1 VRLTFN
7 LKDIEH
13 HITIPAHDPLRMGTL
28 AQVLNEVATYL
39 ELSRDQLVQASF
51 RERTLE
57 TNFPRSPCARIFVLH
72 AEVCRWSHCLKIS
85 REDVVR
91 VAELAYL
98 DLSESELETYRT
110 QIDEILEYIG
120 KLNELDTANVEPMA
134 QVLTDD
140 QTADAT
146 LRDDVV
152 VPCGIA
158 AEVLKQA
165 PDPEA
170 PFFRVPKVI
179 ER

>member
-1 VRLTFN
+1 LVLGLT
-7 LKDIEH
+7 
-13 HITIPAHDPLRMGTL
+13 
-28 AQVLNEVATYL
+28 V
-39 ELSRDQLVQASF
+39 
-51 RERTLE
+51 
-57 TNFPRSPCARIFVLH
+57 
-72 AEVCRWSHCLKIS
+72 KIS

-98 DLSESELETYRT
+98 DLSEQELETYRA

-134 QVLTDD
+134 QVLADD

-146 LRDDVV
+146 LREDVVLECQVTDDV
-152 VPCGIA
+152 
-158 AEVLKQA
+158 LRQA
-165 PDPEA
+165 PDPEP